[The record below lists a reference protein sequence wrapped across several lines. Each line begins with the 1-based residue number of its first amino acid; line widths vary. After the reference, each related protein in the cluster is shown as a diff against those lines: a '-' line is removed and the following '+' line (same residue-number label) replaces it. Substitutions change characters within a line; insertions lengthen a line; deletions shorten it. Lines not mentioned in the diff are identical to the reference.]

1 MKLNS
6 SYWIEKLDLE
16 KHPEGGYFK
25 EVYRSDEFLEKEN
38 LPARFHGKRCFATS
52 IYFLLNNDNISSF
65 HRIKSDETWH
75 FYYGNPVI
83 IYIID
88 EKENMLTVSLGNN
101 PEKGEVLQ
109 FTVPKNCWFAASIS
123 DENKETD
130 FGYCLVGCT
139 VAPGF
144 DFDDFEIGGRENL
157 LNDYPR
163 YSQLIT
169 KHTY

>member
-88 EKENMLTVSLGNN
+88 EKENLLTVSLGNN

-123 DENKETD
+123 DENKETG

-144 DFDDFEIGGRENL
+144 DFEDFEMGERNILVNEFPQYENIIV
-157 LNDYPR
+157 
-163 YSQLIT
+163 S
-169 KHTY
+169 HTY